1 MKKPTQV
8 TRTVGQMI
16 IARQARDT
24 PTEKEWD
31 DFLQA
36 VVENRD
42 NTAAVRILVLTDGGG
57 PSTGQ
62 RRRLQA
68 ALDGRIFRVAVVSD
82 SIKVRF
88 IVSSV
93 ALLNSEISSFTR
105 AEIGQAYKYLRL
117 TTEEQRLAIK
127 ALAEIELLIAP

>member
-1 MKKPTQV
+1 MKKTTQV

-16 IARQARDT
+16 IARQGKET
-24 PTEKEWD
+24 PSEKEWD

-42 NTAAVRILVLTDGGG
+42 NSATVRILVLTDGGG
-57 PSTGQ
+57 PSIGQ
-62 RRRLQA
+62 RKRLQS
-68 ALDGRIFRVAVVSD
+68 ALDGQVFRVAVVSD

-105 AEIGQAYKYLRL
+105 AEISQAYSYLRL
-117 TTEEQRLAIK
+117 STDEQKLAKK
-127 ALAEIELLIAP
+127 ALADIEPLISA